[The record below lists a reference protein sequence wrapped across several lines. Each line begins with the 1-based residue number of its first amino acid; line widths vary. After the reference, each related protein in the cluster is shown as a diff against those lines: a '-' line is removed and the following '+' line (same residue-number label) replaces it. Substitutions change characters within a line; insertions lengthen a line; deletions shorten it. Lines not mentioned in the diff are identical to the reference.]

1 MDTGTHR
8 SLRARLR
15 PTPPL
20 RIAAA
25 CVSLNL
31 NISKLEQRV
40 LHCLAQGGRI
50 QHTWQQNRVVE
61 VDCWSRDGY
70 RLMDCTLA
78 LFRKLKRRGLI
89 ESRDGGPY
97 RISRLGLSSVRAQ
110 LDNR

>member
-1 MDTGTHR
+1 M
-8 SLRARLR
+8 RARLR
-15 PTPPL
+15 PPRSL

-25 CVSLNL
+25 CTDLNV

-50 QHTWQQNRVVE
+50 QHTWNENRIVE

-70 RLMDCTLA
+70 RLMDCTLD

-89 ESRDGGPY
+89 ESHGGKPY
-97 RISRLGLSSVRAQ
+97 RISRLGLASVRAQ
-110 LDNR
+110 ADNQ

>member
-1 MDTGTHR
+1 VLT
-8 SLRARLR
+8 
-15 PTPPL
+15 
-20 RIAAA
+20 AAD
-25 CVSLNL
+25 CGCMYESQTV

-50 QHTWQQNRVVE
+50 QHIWEDNRIVE

-70 RLMDCTLA
+70 RLADCTLD

-89 ESRDGGPY
+89 ESQGGRPY

-110 LDNR
+110 QDNQ